1 MAGNEWI
8 NGYLE
13 AILDSRAAAGGGGGG
28 GGGGSGGD
36 PKSPAAGALPTAA
49 ASPRG
54 PHMNFNPTHY
64 FVEEVVK
71 GVDES
76 DLHRTWIKVVATR
89 NARERSTRLENM
101 CWRIWHLARKKKQL
115 ELEGFQRMS
124 ARRKEQEQGRREAT
138 EDLAEDLSEG
148 EKGDTLSELAPVETA
163 KKKFQRN
170 FSDLTV
176 WSDDNREKKLYI
188 VLISVHGLVRGEN
201 MELGRDSD
209 TGGQVKYVVELA
221 RAMSMMPGV
230 YRVDLFTRQ
239 VSSPDVDWSYGE
251 PTEMLTAGSIDGEGL
266 GESGGA
272 YIVRIP
278 CGPRDKYLKKEA
290 LWPYLP
296 EFVDGALAH
305 ILNMSKALGEQVGNG
320 RPVLPYVIHGH
331 YADAGDVAA
340 LLSGALNVPMVLTGH
355 SLGRNKLEQLLKQGR
370 MSKEEIDS
378 TYKIMRRIEGEE
390 LALDA
395 SELVITS
402 TRQEIDEQWGLYD
415 GFDVKLEKVLRA
427 RARRG
432 VSCHGRFMPRMV
444 VIPPGMDFSNVVV
457 PEDIDGDGD
466 SKDDIVGLE
475 GASPKSMP
483 SIWAEVMRFL
493 TNPHKPMILALSR
506 PDPKKNI
513 TTLVKAF
520 GECRPLRELANLT
533 LIMGNRDDIDEM
545 SAGNASVLTTVLK
558 LIDKYDLYGS
568 VAFPKH
574 HNQADVPEIYR
585 LAAKMKGV
593 FINPALVEPFGL
605 TLIEAAA
612 HGLPIVATKNGGP
625 VDITNALSNG
635 LLVDPHDQNAISDAL
650 LKLVADK
657 NLWQECRRNG
667 LRNIHLYSWPEHCRT
682 YLTRVAGCRLRNPRW
697 LKDTPA
703 DAGADE
709 EELLE
714 DSMDAQ
720 DLSLRLSIDGEKASL
735 CINEPPSSDPHDQVQ
750 RIMNK
755 IKQSSALPPSMS
767 SITDGAKNSVEAVG
781 SAVNKYPLLRRRR
794 RLFIIAVDCYQDDG
808 RASKKM
814 LQVIQEV
821 FRSVWSDSQLSKI
834 SGFAL
839 STAMPLS
846 ETLQLLQLGKISA
859 TDFDA
864 LICGSGSEVYYPG
877 TAQCIDAEGKMRP
890 DQDYLLHI
898 SHRWS
903 HDGLKQ
909 TIAKLMAAQD
919 GSSDVIERDAVS
931 SNAHCVSFPIKDPKK
946 VKTIDEMRERLRMRG
961 LRCHIMYCRNSTR
974 LQVVPLLASRSQA
987 LRYLFVRWGLS
998 VGNMYLITGEHGD
1011 TDLEEMLSGLHKTVI
1026 LRGVTEKGSEALLR
1040 SSGSYQRTDVVPSES
1055 PLIAY
1060 TSGDLKADEIMRALK
1075 QVSKTSSGM

>member
-1 MAGNEWI
+1 M
-8 NGYLE
+8 
-13 AILDSRAAAGGGGGG
+13 
-28 GGGGSGGD
+28 
-36 PKSPAAGALPTAA
+36 
-49 ASPRG
+49 
-54 PHMNFNPTHY
+54 
-64 FVEEVVK
+64 K

-115 ELEGFQRMS
+115 ELEGIQRMS
-124 ARRKEQEQGRREAT
+124 ARQKEQEQVRREAT

-148 EKGDTLSELAPVETA
+148 EKGDTVGELASYGTP

-176 WSDDNREKKLYI
+176 WSDDNKEKKLYI

-201 MELGRDSD
+201 MELGSDSD

-221 RAMSMMPGV
+221 RALSLMPGV

-251 PTEMLTAGSIDGEGL
+251 PTEMLCSGSTDAEG
-266 GESGGA
+266 GESAGA

-278 CGPRDKYLKKEA
+278 CGPRDKYIKKEA
-290 LWPYLP
+290 LWPYLQ

-305 ILNMSKALGEQVGNG
+305 ILNMSRALGEQVGRG
-320 RPVLPYVIHGH
+320 KPVLPYVIHGH
-331 YADAGDVAA
+331 YADAGDVAS

-355 SLGRNKLEQLLKQGR
+355 SLGRNKLEQIMKQGR

-395 SELVITS
+395 AELVITS

-427 RARRG
+427 RTRRG

-444 VIPPGMDFSNVVV
+444 VIPPGMDFSNVVA
-457 PEDIDGDGD
+457 EDVDGDGD
-466 SKDDIVGLE
+466 GKDDMLD
-475 GASPKSMP
+475 GASPRSLP
-483 SIWAEVMRFL
+483 PIWAEVMRFL

-506 PDPKKNI
+506 PDAKKNI
-513 TTLVKAF
+513 TTLVRAF

-545 SAGNASVLTTVLK
+545 PAGNANVLTTVLK
-558 LIDKYDLYGS
+558 LVDKYDLYGS

-625 VDITNALSNG
+625 VDITTALNNG
-635 LLVDPHDQNAISDAL
+635 LLVDPHDKNAIADAL

-657 NLWQECRRNG
+657 NLWQECRKNG
-667 LRNIHLYSWPEHCRT
+667 LRNIHLYSWPEHCRQ
-682 YLTRVAGCRLRNPRW
+682 YLTRVAGCRIRNPRW
-697 LKDTPA
+697 LTDTPA
-703 DAGADE
+703 DTGADE
-709 EELLE
+709 EDALE
-714 DSMDAQ
+714 DSLIDFQ
-720 DLSLRLSIDGEKASL
+720 DLSLRLSIDGERGASL
-735 CINEPPSSDPHDQVQ
+735 NEPASSDPQDQVQ
-750 RIMNK
+750 KIMNK
-755 IKQSSALPPSMS
+755 IKQSSSHAHPSG
-767 SITDGAKNSVEAVG
+767 IPDGSGAGEGDVKSHSELASG
-781 SAVNKYPLLRRRR
+781 GVNKYPLLRRRR
-794 RLFIIAVDCYQDDG
+794 RLFIVAVDCYGDDG
-808 RASKKM
+808 RATKKM

-821 FRSVWSDSQLSKI
+821 FRAVRSDSQMSKI

-846 ETLQLLQLGKISA
+846 ETLQLLQLGKVPP

-877 TAQCIDAEGKMRP
+877 TAQCVDAQGRLRP

-898 SHRWS
+898 NHRWS
-903 HDGLKQ
+903 HDGARQ
-909 TIAKLMAAQD
+909 TIGKLMAHD
-919 GSSDVIERDAVS
+919 GSSDAVEPDVES
-931 SNAHCVSFPIKDPKK
+931 CNAHCVSFFVRDPKK
-946 VKTIDEMRERLRMRG
+946 VKTIDELRERLRMRG
-961 LRCHIMYCRNSTR
+961 LRCHLMYCRNSTR
-974 LQVVPLLASRSQA
+974 LQVVPLMASRSQA
-987 LRYLFVRWGLS
+987 LRYLFVRWGLP
-998 VGNMYLITGEHGD
+998 VGNMFLIVGEHGD
-1011 TDLEEMLSGLHKTVI
+1011 SDREEMLSGLHKTVI
-1026 LRGVTEKGSEALLR
+1026 VQGVTEKGSEQLLR
-1040 SSGSYQRTDVVPSES
+1040 SSGSYHKEDVVPAVS
-1055 PLIAY
+1055 PLTAS
-1060 TSGDLKADEIMRALK
+1060 TRGELKADEIMRALK
-1075 QVSKTSSGM
+1075 EVTKTSSGM

>member
-13 AILDSRAAAGGGGGG
+13 AILDSRTAAGGSGGGGGG
-28 GGGGSGGD
+28 GGGVGVGGGGGD
-36 PKSPAAGALPTAA
+36 PKSLAAGASPTGAT
-49 ASPRG
+49 SPRG

-115 ELEGFQRMS
+115 ELEGFQRMI

-221 RAMSMMPGV
+221 RALSMMPGV

-239 VSSPDVDWSYGE
+239 VSSPDVDWSYAE
-251 PTEMLTAGSIDGEGL
+251 PTEMLTTGSVDGEGL

-278 CGPRDKYLKKEA
+278 CGPKDKYLKKEA
-290 LWPYLP
+290 LWPYLQ
-296 EFVDGALAH
+296 EFVDGALQH
-305 ILNMSKALGEQVGNG
+305 ILNMSKALGDQVGNGG

-466 SKDDIVGLE
+466 SKDDIVSLE

-483 SIWAEVMRFL
+483 PIWAEVMRFL

-533 LIMGNRDDIDEM
+533 LIMGNRDDIDNM

-625 VDITNALSNG
+625 VDITTVRIHVSHSNWG
-635 LLVDPHDQNAISDAL
+635 KPTATHF
-650 LKLVADK
+650 
-657 NLWQECRRNG
+657 C
-667 LRNIHLYSWPEHCRT
+667 
-682 YLTRVAGCRLRNPRW
+682 
-697 LKDTPA
+697 
-703 DAGADE
+703 
-709 EELLE
+709 
-714 DSMDAQ
+714 
-720 DLSLRLSIDGEKASL
+720 
-735 CINEPPSSDPHDQVQ
+735 
-750 RIMNK
+750 
-755 IKQSSALPPSMS
+755 KQ
-767 SITDGAKNSVEAVG
+767 
-781 SAVNKYPLLRRRR
+781 
-794 RLFIIAVDCYQDDG
+794 C
-808 RASKKM
+808 
-814 LQVIQEV
+814 
-821 FRSVWSDSQLSKI
+821 
-834 SGFAL
+834 
-839 STAMPLS
+839 
-846 ETLQLLQLGKISA
+846 
-859 TDFDA
+859 
-864 LICGSGSEVYYPG
+864 
-877 TAQCIDAEGKMRP
+877 
-890 DQDYLLHI
+890 
-898 SHRWS
+898 
-903 HDGLKQ
+903 
-909 TIAKLMAAQD
+909 
-919 GSSDVIERDAVS
+919 
-931 SNAHCVSFPIKDPKK
+931 
-946 VKTIDEMRERLRMRG
+946 
-961 LRCHIMYCRNSTR
+961 
-974 LQVVPLLASRSQA
+974 
-987 LRYLFVRWGLS
+987 
-998 VGNMYLITGEHGD
+998 
-1011 TDLEEMLSGLHKTVI
+1011 
-1026 LRGVTEKGSEALLR
+1026 
-1040 SSGSYQRTDVVPSES
+1040 
-1055 PLIAY
+1055 
-1060 TSGDLKADEIMRALK
+1060 
-1075 QVSKTSSGM
+1075 

>member
-13 AILDSRAAAGGGGGG
+13 AILDSRSAA

-36 PKSPAAGALPTAA
+36 PKSPAAG

-148 EKGDTLSELAPVETA
+148 EKGDTLSELAPVDTA

-251 PTEMLTAGSIDGEGL
+251 PTEMLTSGSIDGEGL

-370 MSKEEIDS
+370 MSKEDIDS

-432 VSCHGRFMPRMV
+432 VSCHGRFVPRMV

-466 SKDDIVGLE
+466 SKDDIVSLE

-483 SIWAEVMRFL
+483 PIWAEVMRFL

-558 LIDKYDLYGS
+558 LVDKYDLYGS

-667 LRNIHLYSWPEHCRT
+667 LRNVHLYSWPEHCRT

-720 DLSLRLSIDGEKASL
+720 DLSLRLSIDGEKTSL

-767 SITDGAKNSVEAVG
+767 SITDGVKNSAEATG

-877 TAQCIDAEGKMRP
+877 TAQCIDAEGKLRP

-919 GSSDVIERDAVS
+919 GSSDVIEWDVVS
-931 SNAHCVSFPIKDPKK
+931 SNAHCVSFLIKDPKK

-1011 TDLEEMLSGLHKTVI
+1011 TDLEEMLSGLHKRVI

-1040 SSGSYQRTDVVPSES
+1040 SSGSYQRTDVVPTES

-1075 QVSKTSSGM
+1075 QVSKISSGM